1 MGSEISA
8 KARMALRWRLTIWI
22 ALAFSF
28 AVVSVFLV
36 VWLAVTR
43 ILEDDITDGL
53 NRNYENVFGRAIL
66 SDSEGYEQ
74 LVQAF
79 PFPVAIYDPS
89 GTLIAANTDADL
101 TEMQLSEKDAVR
113 ITVERKPVEETIVI
127 RGERFRVRAASL
139 RGQTDVFGIVQVG
152 RSTETVQDV
161 RDTMALILL
170 IGGVAS
176 LIAVSAV
183 GYGLARSALRPIEK
197 IARTAGEIEAS
208 DLTRRIGA
216 RREPAE
222 VQRLSD
228 TFDAML
234 ARLETAF
241 SQQRNFVMDV
251 SHELRTPLTGLRG
264 NLDVM
269 LMDPALDQET
279 RQQLEKMSSEV
290 SRLIRLTSNLLYLAH
305 AEAGRDIAR
314 RPVDLDALCLEVV
327 HQERNVRSDISL
339 RLVHEEQVSVSCDRD
354 LLKQLLLNVVDN
366 AIKFS
371 PEQGQVIVG
380 LVSRDGVVEVA
391 VEDEG
396 PGIPPE
402 QLDTI
407 FQRFHQGPQDGSR
420 SAGGAG
426 IGLAISRWIVQV
438 HGGEIRAENREN
450 SGSRF
455 VITLPS
461 DTATEPAAS

>member
-1 MGSEISA
+1 MGSEVSA

-66 SDSEGYEQ
+66 SDSEDYEQ

-89 GTLIAANTDADL
+89 GTLIAANADADL
-101 TEMQLSEKDAVR
+101 TEMQLSEEDAVR

-176 LIAVSAV
+176 LIAVSVV

-269 LMDPALDQET
+269 LMDSSLDQET

-314 RPVDLDALCLEVV
+314 RPVDLDDLCLEVV
-327 HQERNVRSDISL
+327 HQERNVRSDVSL
-339 RLVHEEQVSVSCDRD
+339 RL
-354 LLKQLLLNVVDN
+354 
-366 AIKFS
+366 
-371 PEQGQVIVG
+371 
-380 LVSRDGVVEVA
+380 
-391 VEDEG
+391 
-396 PGIPPE
+396 
-402 QLDTI
+402 
-407 FQRFHQGPQDGSR
+407 
-420 SAGGAG
+420 
-426 IGLAISRWIVQV
+426 
-438 HGGEIRAENREN
+438 
-450 SGSRF
+450 
-455 VITLPS
+455 
-461 DTATEPAAS
+461 